1 MTGSVLF
8 GYAKSTASLFDPTYN
23 KFELADCRFGVNFNM
38 RMKTLRS
45 TGFFGAALFVLFLAG
60 CDTPTARIHSNP
72 GAFAQL
78 PPDQQSLVQQ
88 GKVAVG
94 FTADAVRLALGAP
107 DRVTVRRSSTAQSE
121 VWHYFDFDLVTAPYP
136 LYYNFY
142 SPGWGGIGG
151 YGYGRGG
158 GGYGYGRGGGG
169 WGGWGYG
176 GGWAL
181 LNTDS
186 YRRWYERVRVTLV
199 NNRVTAVRYDS
210 H

>member
-1 MTGSVLF
+1 
-8 GYAKSTASLFDPTYN
+8 
-23 KFELADCRFGVNFNM
+23 
-38 RMKTLRS
+38 MKTLRS
-45 TGFFGAALFVLFLAG
+45 TGFLGVALFVLLLAG

-121 VWHYFDFDLVTAPYP
+121 VWHYYDFDLVNAPYP

-158 GGYGYGRGGGG
+158 GG

-181 LNTDS
+181 MNTDS

-199 NNRVTAVRYDS
+199 NNRVTAVRVDS